1 MCRGPPCTDRSTL
14 TQKTMDTE
22 NQPEGDSC
30 EVGAAGW
37 SMGAEGG
44 LEVTTDRLDELMRS
58 MEVLLSDVEQ
68 LRAHCSHQ
76 ASELMDAAEELRRQ
90 QGELK
95 DSYTELA
102 REMEKVMESVDDLF
116 STKIGFESK
125 TQKQFESSEKE

>member
-1 MCRGPPCTDRSTL
+1 MES
-14 TQKTMDTE
+14 E
-22 NQPEGDSC
+22 NRAEAAVC
-30 EVGAAGW
+30 EGAAA
-37 SMGAEGG
+37 SEPEAETGS
-44 LEVTTDRLDELMRS
+44 EVTTERLDELMKS

-102 REMEKVMESVDDLF
+102 KEMEKVMETVDDLF
-116 STKIGFESK
+116 STKSAFESK
-125 TQKQFESSEKE
+125 EKQSQKLSRQL